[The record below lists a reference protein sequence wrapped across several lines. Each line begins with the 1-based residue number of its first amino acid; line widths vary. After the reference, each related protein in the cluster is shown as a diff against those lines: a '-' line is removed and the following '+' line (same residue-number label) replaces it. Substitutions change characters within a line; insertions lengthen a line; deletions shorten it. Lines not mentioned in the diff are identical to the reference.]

1 MEAATWLSGKDR
13 NSAERFH
20 TTDLLHIRFC
30 SGEGCFM
37 QTQCAETLVIDH
49 ANKPPL
55 TVAVRLQMHLEF
67 LVTLMN
73 HQRLLLCPGMLR
85 KLLLMVFEL
94 TVRKKKGASA
104 SITLSC

>member
-20 TTDLLHIRFC
+20 TDDLLHIRFC
-30 SGEGCFM
+30 PGEGCFM

-55 TVAVRLQMHLEF
+55 TVAVKLRMHLEF

-73 HQRLLLCPGMLR
+73 HQRLLLCPGILR

-94 TVRKKKGASA
+94 TAREKKEASA